1 MLDIVFEMKG
11 EKRRTSVGKRHRVM
25 VKMKRRVLARSTTVW
40 NEILRI
46 WTKITFEPLLKD
58 NTNHNCSRFVICGP
72 PNETLVETIQIDTE
86 GQNSEIYEISLNG
99 IRQDVILKKFITSDS
114 ENVSP
119 VTEARLQQ
127 YASQHGMAPPVHAY
141 NKHAMISARCESPIH
156 PGELDDGYTWS
167 RGMSRNATL
176 RRARNKLTT
185 LNSALGSGRQQI
197 LKFTRDMYDK
207 IGMYNKDPNIDN
219 YMIRKGKLVQID
231 FGMNRFK
238 DAESLKR
245 FQEIL
250 GDSSDLVPK
259 NRPTY
264 PPDYY
269 WYEIFVADGQRDT
282 TTWQKSDWDSF
293 HLEMP
298 TIRTALIRQ
307 LEEGRADTMKQQAS
321 KTTKPSEKNAVF
333 KWFALSF

>member
-1 MLDIVFEMKG
+1 MLRNFCHMKPG
-11 EKRRTSVGKRHRVM
+11 EKRRRGLRVNRVI
-25 VKMKRRVLARSTTVW
+25 VKVKRRDVVRPSTLWTEVLRV
-40 NEILRI
+40 
-46 WTKITFEPLLKD
+46 WTKITSKEPLKD
-58 NTNHNCSRFVICGP
+58 VSNHKCSRFVICRAP
-72 PNETLVETIQIDTE
+72 QETLVETKQIDTE

-99 IRQDVILKKFITSDS
+99 NRQDVILKKFITSDS

-119 VTEARLQQ
+119 ITEARLQQ
-127 YASQHGMAPPVHAY
+127 YASQHGLAPPVHAY
-141 NKHAMISARCESPIH
+141 NEHAMISARCESPIH

-219 YMIRKGKLVQID
+219 YMILKGKLVQID

-245 FQEIL
+245 FQKIL
-250 GDSSDLVPK
+250 GDTSDLVPK

-321 KTTKPSEKNAVF
+321 KTTKPGEKNAVF